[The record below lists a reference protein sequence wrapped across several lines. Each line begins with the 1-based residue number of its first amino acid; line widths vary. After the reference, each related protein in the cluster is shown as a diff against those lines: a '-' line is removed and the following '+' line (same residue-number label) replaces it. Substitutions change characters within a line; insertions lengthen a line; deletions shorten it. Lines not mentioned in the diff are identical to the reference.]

1 MDNPPTEARPVRARL
16 FANRNFRLLFGG
28 SSVSALGDQFTLVA
42 LPWLVLRLTGSP
54 AALGLVLA
62 AMALPRAIFM
72 LIGGAMVDRLSA
84 RRILLLA
91 RGVNAVLVALLAA
104 LVLGGAIAMPAV
116 YAIAL
121 CIGVATAFAYPAGSA
136 LLPQLVATTQLA
148 SANALFMGMRQLS
161 LFIGPALA
169 GLVIGVH
176 AGHGAAE
183 SRGLGLAFAVDAA
196 SFLASLASLW
206 MIRSAADRPPRPTG
220 KGVLGDIA
228 AGVHHVWGD
237 LPLRAFMLYAA
248 VVTAFVGGPIQVG
261 LPVLANNRMDLG
273 AASLGIL
280 MTANGGGML
289 VGGFLSR
296 LVARAV
302 RGRLGMLVL
311 CMDTLAGVALAAL
324 ALAHSTMYGA
334 LLLAGVGVL
343 AGIAQ
348 IAIVTWIQQR
358 VPPAMM
364 GRTMSLLMFTFMG
377 IGPVSA
383 AVAGSLLKVLSLGAL
398 FAGTGLALSAIA
410 LACLAHPALRRIGEP
425 INLRSAACRAP

>member
-1 MDNPPTEARPVRARL
+1 MDSRSMESHPGPAPL
-16 FANRNFRLLFGG
+16 FVNRDFRLLFGG
-28 SSVSALGDQFTLVA
+28 SAVSALGDQFTLVA

-62 AMALPRAIFM
+62 TMALPRAIFM
-72 LIGGAMVDRLSA
+72 LIGGAMVDRFSA

-91 RGVNAVLVALLAA
+91 RGINAVLVALLAG
-104 LVLGGAIAMPAV
+104 LVLAGAIAMPAV

-121 CIGVATAFAYPAGSA
+121 GIGVATAFAYPAGSA
-136 LLPQLVATTQLA
+136 LLPQLVAPTQLA
-148 SANALFMGMRQLS
+148 SANAFFMSVRQLS
-161 LFIGPALA
+161 LFVGPALA
-169 GLVIGVH
+169 GVVIATH
-176 AGHGAAE
+176 AGHGRGEA
-183 SRGLGLAFAVDAA
+183 RGLGLAFVIDAA

-206 MIRSAADRPPRPTG
+206 LIRTAANQQPRPTG
-220 KGVLGDIA
+220 HGVLADVI
-228 AGVHHVWGD
+228 AGVRQVWAD
-237 LPLRAFMLYAA
+237 PPLRAFMLYAA

-261 LPVLANNRMDLG
+261 LPVLANSRMDLG

-296 LVARAV
+296 TVARAI
-302 RGRLGMLVL
+302 RGRLGALVL
-311 CMDTLAGVALAAL
+311 CMDASAGL
-324 ALAHSTMYGA
+324 ALATLALVYSTAHGA
-334 LLLAGVGVL
+334 ALLAGVGVL

-364 GRTMSLLMFTFMG
+364 GRTMSLLMFIFMG

-383 AVAGSLLKVLSLGAL
+383 AVAGSLLKVISLGAL
-398 FAGTGLALSAIA
+398 FGGAGMLLSAIA
-410 LACLAHPALRRIGEP
+410 LGCLANPALRGIGAARP
-425 INLRSAACRAP
+425 DSAPA

>member
-1 MDNPPTEARPVRARL
+1 MHAPQPPPKLLAQ
-16 FANRNFRLLFGG
+16 RNFRLLFIG
-28 SSVSALGDQFTLVA
+28 SAVSALGDQFTLVA
-42 LPWLVLRLTGSP
+42 LPWLVLRLTADP
-54 AALGLVLA
+54 ASLGLVLA

-91 RGVNAVLVALLAA
+91 RTINALLVALLAG
-104 LVLGGAIAMPAV
+104 LVLAGAIGMPMI

-121 CIGVATAFAYPAGSA
+121 GIGVATAFAYPAGSA
-136 LLPQLVATTQLA
+136 LLPQLVAPAQL
-148 SANALFMGMRQLS
+148 SPANALFMSVRQLS
-161 LFIGPALA
+161 LFVGPALA
-169 GLVIGVH
+169 GLVIGTH

-183 SRGLGLAFAVDAA
+183 ARGLGLAFVVDAA
-196 SFLASLASLW
+196 SFLASLGSLW
-206 MIRSAADRPPRPTG
+206 LIRTAADRQVRPRG
-220 KGVLGDIA
+220 NGVLGDVA
-228 AGVHHVWGD
+228 AGVRQVWAD

-261 LPVLANNRMDLG
+261 LPVLANSRMDLG

-296 LVARAV
+296 RVARAAS
-302 RGRLGMLVL
+302 GRLGVLVL
-311 CMDTLAGVALAAL
+311 CMDTLAGL
-324 ALAHSTMYGA
+324 ALATLALVHNTLHGA

-377 IGPVSA
+377 LGPISA
-383 AVAGSLLKVLSLGAL
+383 AVAGSLLKLISLGAL
-398 FAGTGLALSAIA
+398 FAGAGLILSAIA
-410 LACLAHPALRRIGEP
+410 LACLASPALRGIGTARTEG
-425 INLRSAACRAP
+425 ARA

>member
-1 MDNPPTEARPVRARL
+1 MDNRSTETHQKPAPL
-16 FANRNFRLLFGG
+16 FGNHDFRLLFAG

-54 AALGLVLA
+54 VALGLVLA

-91 RGVNAVLVALLAA
+91 RGINAVLVALLAG
-104 LVLGGAIAMPAV
+104 LVLTGTIGMPAV

-121 CIGVATAFAYPAGSA
+121 GIGVATAFAYPAGSA
-136 LLPQLVATTQLA
+136 LLPQLVVPTQLA
-148 SANALFMGMRQLS
+148 SANALFMGARQLS
-161 LFIGPALA
+161 LFVGPALA

-176 AGHGAAE
+176 AGHGATEA
-183 SRGLGLAFAVDAA
+183 RGLGLAFAIDAA

-206 MIRSAADRPPRPTG
+206 LIRTAADRRARPTG
-220 KGVLGDIA
+220 KGVLADVA
-228 AGVHHVWGD
+228 AGVRQVWAD

-261 LPVLANNRMDLG
+261 LPVLANSRLDLG

-289 VGGFLSR
+289 IGGFLSR
-296 LVARAV
+296 TVARVA
-302 RGRLGMLVL
+302 RGWLGVLVL
-311 CMDTLAGVALAAL
+311 CMDTLAGLALAAL
-324 ALAHSTMYGA
+324 ALVHSTVNGA

-377 IGPVSA
+377 IGPISA
-383 AVAGSLLKVLSLGAL
+383 AVAGSLLKVISLGAL
-398 FAGTGLALSAIA
+398 FAGGGLMLSAIA
-410 LACLAHPALRRIGEP
+410 MGCLANPALRGIGKARPE
-425 INLRSAACRAP
+425 CAPA

>member
-1 MDNPPTEARPVRARL
+1 MDHRSTGTRPAPTSL
-16 FANRNFRLLFGG
+16 FANRDFRLLFGG

-54 AALGLVLA
+54 AVLGLVLA

-91 RGVNAVLVALLAA
+91 RGMNAVLVALLAV
-104 LVLGGAIAMPAV
+104 LVLGRGIGMAAV

-121 CIGVATAFAYPAGSA
+121 GIGVATAFAYPAGSA
-136 LLPQLVATTQLA
+136 LLPQLVPPTQLA
-148 SANALFMGMRQLS
+148 SANALFMGARQLS

-169 GLVIGVH
+169 GLVIGAH
-176 AGHGAAE
+176 AGHGADEA
-183 SRGLGLAFAVDAA
+183 RGLGIAFAIDAA
-196 SFLASLASLW
+196 SFIASLASLW
-206 MIRSAADRPPRPTG
+206 LIRTAADGQPRLRGTS
-220 KGVLGDIA
+220 VLADVA
-228 AGVHHVWGD
+228 AGVRQVWVD

-261 LPVLANNRMDLG
+261 LPVLANSRMDLG

-296 LVARAV
+296 AVAGAV
-302 RGRLGMLVL
+302 RGRLGALVL
-311 CMDTLAGVALAAL
+311 CMDTLAGL
-324 ALAHSTMYGA
+324 ALATLALVHSTVIGA
-334 LLLAGVGVL
+334 LLLAGSGVL
-343 AGIAQ
+343 AGVAQ

-358 VPPAMM
+358 VPPAMI

-377 IGPVSA
+377 LGPVSA
-383 AVAGSLLKVLSLGAL
+383 AVAGSLLKVISLGTL
-398 FAGTGLALSAIA
+398 FAGAGLVLSTIA
-410 LACLAHPALRRIGEP
+410 LICLANPDLRGIGAARPDGAPA
-425 INLRSAACRAP
+425 

>member
-1 MDNPPTEARPVRARL
+1 MENRSRAPSPL
-16 FANRNFRLLFGG
+16 FGNRDFRLLFGG

-91 RGVNAVLVALLAA
+91 RGANALLVAMLAG
-104 LVLGGAIAMPAV
+104 LVLGGAVAMPAV
-116 YAIAL
+116 YVIAL
-121 CIGVATAFAYPAGSA
+121 GIGMATAFAYPAGSA
-136 LLPQLVATTQLA
+136 LLPQLVPPPQLA
-148 SANALFMGMRQLS
+148 SANALFMGARQLS

-169 GLVIGVH
+169 GLVIGAH

-183 SRGLGLAFAVDAA
+183 AHGLGLAFAVDAA
-196 SFLASLASLW
+196 SFVFSLASLW
-206 MIRSAADRPPRPTG
+206 LIRTAADRPSHATG
-220 KGVLGDIA
+220 RGVLADVA
-228 AGVHHVWGD
+228 AGVRQVWAD

-261 LPVLANNRMDLG
+261 LPMLANSRMDLG

-296 LVARAV
+296 IVARRAG
-302 RGRLGMLVL
+302 GRLGMLVL
-311 CMDTLAGVALAAL
+311 CMDTLAGLALAAL
-324 ALAHSTMYGA
+324 ALVHSTVYGA
-334 LLLAGVGVL
+334 LLLAWVGLL

-383 AVAGSLLKVLSLGAL
+383 AVAGSLLKLISLGAL

-410 LACLAHPALRRIGEP
+410 LGCLANPALRAIGTARPEG
-425 INLRSAACRAP
+425 APA